1 MNLFR
6 LFFEML
12 LIYIIYKVVFEL
24 VIPLYQGT
32 RIMQKKM
39 EQFKENN
46 RQAPQKEKSN
56 PGKGE
61 DDYIDFEEIN

>member
-1 MNLFR
+1 
-6 LFFEML
+6 
-12 LIYIIYKVVFEL
+12 VVFEL